1 MGALHVLK
9 PGLLTTIQDRGRWGL
24 QSRGVPVAGP
34 MDPCAHRV
42 ANAIVG
48 NNPDAATLEVT
59 LLGPELEFE
68 DQRLVAVAGAEFELT
83 VDGQSAPQA
92 TSFVVGAGGKLRFGR
107 RIRGT
112 RAYVAIAGG
121 VAVAPTLGSRATHLV
136 SAMGGLDG
144 RALKAGDC
152 LPLGEWDAR
161 RPFVADRP
169 VRSITPIA
177 TGDAQIRVLPG
188 PQLEC
193 FAEDALATLQSRPYT
208 VGVKSDR
215 MAFRL
220 EGARLRHSR
229 GADTISD
236 ATPIGSLQVPAS
248 GLPILLMADRQTTGG
263 YPKLAT
269 VISADIGAAGQ
280 LGPGDTLSFVVCS
293 PRDAMAALIVQERAL
308 MAIEGPG
315 EGAGWAV
322 ES

>member
-24 QSRGVPVAGP
+24 QSRGVPVAGA
-34 MDPCAHRV
+34 MDLCSHRV
-42 ANAIVG
+42 ANAIAG

-68 DQRLVAVAGAEFELT
+68 DRRIVAVAGAEFELM
-83 VDGQSAPQA
+83 VDGRSAPQA
-92 TSFVVGAGGKLRFGR
+92 TSFVVGAGGRLRFGR

-144 RALKAGDC
+144 RALKAGDR
-152 LPLGEWDAR
+152 LTLGEWDMR
-161 RPFVADRP
+161 RTPGADRP
-169 VRSITPIA
+169 VPPITPVA
-177 TGDAQIRVLPG
+177 AGHAQIRVLPG
-188 PQLEC
+188 PQLDF
-193 FAEDALATLQSRPYT
+193 FAEDALATLQSRPYK
-208 VGVKSDR
+208 VGVRSDR

-220 EGARLRHSR
+220 EGPHVRHAR

-236 ATPIGSLQVPAS
+236 ATPLGSLQVPAS

-269 VISADIGAAGQ
+269 VISADIGVAGQ

-293 PRDAMAALIVQERAL
+293 PRDAVAALIVQERAL
-308 MAIEGPG
+308 MAIEEPRA
-315 EGAGWAV
+315 GAGWAV